1 MYRRRSPSPLSAMLL
16 LLNFHV
22 LSLFGHSELRS
33 MLPSHTGLPTPHQ
46 VGFSTLYHIT
56 SVYPTH
62 SIYPLWLTWY
72 LYALDYYLLL
82 QWHVCSMKAG
92 QHPTHIPLGPLN
104 WGQSLAHSRYPINI
118 SWVSQ
123 WTNDPQKALI
133 CEAETFAHITNMRV
147 LAQSLCKSLAMF
159 LISTLGNIFLVST

>member
-1 MYRRRSPSPLSAMLL
+1 MLL
-16 LLNFHV
+16 LLSFHV

-33 MLPSHTGLPTPHQ
+33 MVPSHTGLPTPHQ
-46 VGFSTLYHIT
+46 VGFSTFYHIT

-92 QHPTHIPLGPLN
+92 QHPTHVPLGPLN
-104 WGQSLAHSRYPINI
+104 WGQSLAHSRYPINVC
-118 SWVSQ
+118 WVSQ
-123 WTNDPQKALI
+123 WTNEPEKASI

-147 LAQSLCKSLAMF
+147 LTQSLCKSLTF
-159 LISTLGNIFLVST
+159 SKGHVSHQYIGEYLLIST